1 VLGWIVEG
9 RLERARTMLATL
21 VLALLVAPVQPTV
34 APSPTPPPLV
44 SPAPLTTTIPPATAT
59 SPAAPAPTAIPS
71 AEASPAPTPTPAPTP
86 APTPTPTP
94 APSPAPPQPTPPPAP
109 TPTPTP
115 NPYGF
120 ITTPTPAP
128 SGSPQILE
136 IALND
141 RVLHKG
147 GPLMLRV
154 TTSQDVT
161 AVVMRALGHELG
173 VAKTGPGVFSG
184 DTVLP
189 TGIPFFLLGRTY
201 TVQFIATTAD
211 GRNTSASVAVRLDP

>member
-1 VLGWIVEG
+1 
-9 RLERARTMLATL
+9 MLATL

-71 AEASPAPTPTPAPTP
+71 AEASPAPTPTPTPTPAPTP

>member
-34 APSPTPPPLV
+34 APS
-44 SPAPLTTTIPPATAT
+44 
-59 SPAAPAPTAIPS
+59 
-71 AEASPAPTPTPAPTP
+71 
-86 APTPTPTP
+86 
-94 APSPAPPQPTPPPAP
+94 
-109 TPTPTP
+109 
-115 NPYGF
+115 
-120 ITTPTPAP
+120 PTPAP